1 MLLKNYLKGRKNH
14 TRAQFGDFF
23 QKKKK
28 DVQIQQVGRMYWEK
42 KQWKQTNLKNMQE
55 SDIIG
60 IKICTKDRFYFTNGI
75 RTGGGAK

>member
-28 DVQIQQVGRMYWEK
+28 RCPDSVSWSYVLGKKAVEADKLEEYVGVRYHR
-42 KQWKQTNLKNMQE
+42 N
-55 SDIIG
+55 
-60 IKICTKDRFYFTNGI
+60 
-75 RTGGGAK
+75 